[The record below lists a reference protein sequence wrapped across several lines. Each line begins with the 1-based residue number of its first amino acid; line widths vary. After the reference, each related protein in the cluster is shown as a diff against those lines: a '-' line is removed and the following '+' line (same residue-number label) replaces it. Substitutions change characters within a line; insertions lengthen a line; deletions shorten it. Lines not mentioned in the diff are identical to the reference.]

1 MSLADLVLCTWLGA
15 RLKQFKLDTV
25 TATVITA
32 VTVSLTPEREV
43 SVEGN
48 VCTRLP
54 CGCDYGACLDC

>member
-1 MSLADLVLCTWLGA
+1 MHLAGSKTKAV
-15 RLKQFKLDTV
+15 KLDTV

-32 VTVSLTPEREV
+32 VTVSLTPERDG

>member
-1 MSLADLVLCTWLGA
+1 MHLAGSKTKAV
-15 RLKQFKLDTV
+15 KLDTV
-25 TATVITA
+25 TATVITE